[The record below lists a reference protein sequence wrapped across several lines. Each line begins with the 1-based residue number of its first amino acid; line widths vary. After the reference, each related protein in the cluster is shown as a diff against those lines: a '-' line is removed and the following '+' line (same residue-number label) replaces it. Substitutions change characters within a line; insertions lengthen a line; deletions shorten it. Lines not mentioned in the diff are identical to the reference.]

1 MNDSSDRTPTLDDEI
16 DAKYESGK
24 NQLIQE
30 FERIKLPWLADTIRY
45 NPSYMRIS
53 TDSQSDWDGVKQSR
67 LIESFII
74 NLPVSPIVLYERD
87 KGAYEVIDG
96 SQRLKAVADFY
107 SNKLTLSGLEVNT
120 ELNGC
125 TYITLPRKV
134 QAVLDRRY
142 LPSITII
149 PKSDFSPDEIAR
161 LVEVVSERLNKK
173 NQKHSKELT

>member
-30 FERIKLPWLADTIRY
+30 FERIKLPSLADTIRFS
-45 NPSYMRIS
+45 PSYMRIN
-53 TDSQSDWDGVKQSR
+53 TDSQSDWDSVKQSR

-74 NLPVSPIVLYERD
+74 NFPIPPIILYERE

-96 SQRLKAVADFY
+96 SQRVKTVANFY
-107 SNKLTLSGLEVNT
+107 SNKLNLTGLEVDT

-142 LPSITII
+142 LSLITII
-149 PKSDFSPDEIAR
+149 PKRDFSCDDIAR
-161 LVEVVSERLNKK
+161 LVEVVSERLGNK
-173 NQKHSKELT
+173 EAETF

>member
-1 MNDSSDRTPTLDDEI
+1 MNNSNDRTLTLDDEI

-24 NQLIQE
+24 NQLFQE
-30 FERIKLPWLADTIRY
+30 FERIKLPRLAEIIRF
-45 NPSYMRIS
+45 NPSYMRIN
-53 TDSQSDWDGVKQSR
+53 TDSQSGWNLVKQSR

-74 NLPVSPIVLYERD
+74 NLPVLPIVLYERE

-96 SQRLKAVADFY
+96 SQRVKTIANFY
-107 SNKLTLSGLEVNT
+107 SNKLNLTGLEVDT

-142 LPSITII
+142 LSLITII
-149 PKSDFSPDEIAR
+149 PESDFSPDEIAR
-161 LVEVVSERLNKK
+161 LVEVVSERLSSKK
-173 NQKHSKELT
+173 P